1 MAEVK
6 SIGDKEYPSQNSL
19 TRSTLQPVEKT
30 EAKDKPRLAAMASN
44 VKKKKRSRLKE
55 AFFGEHVD
63 NIGEYILYDVAIP
76 ALKATMEDMFGQG
89 LHMLFYGETKKKKD
103 STGRVSYGSYFNRGS
118 RRDDDR
124 PTRREANNVDDILF
138 DSERTANDVL
148 DELMNRAEEYD
159 VATVLDLYDLA
170 GVTGSSYMDD
180 NYGWFMRDL
189 RSARVRRVYDRRDI
203 YYSIDLPRPVRVV

>member
-6 SIGDKEYPSQNSL
+6 SIGEKEYPTKSSL
-19 TRSTLQPVEKT
+19 SRSSIDKPAETASKE
-30 EAKDKPRLAAMASN
+30 KPRLQAMTSN

-103 STGRVSYGSYFNRGS
+103 ANGRVSYGSYFRGS
-118 RRDDDR
+118 REETR
-124 PTRREANNVDDILF
+124 PASRRESASFDDILF
-138 DSERTANDVL
+138 DSERTANEVL
-148 DELMNRAEEYD
+148 DELMNRAEEYE

-189 RSARVRRVYDRRDI
+189 RSARVRRVYEHRDI